1 MLTQAI
7 DDYLAIRRAAGFR
20 LAVTEALLRNYARFA
35 AVRSETLIRS
45 ETVLAWAAR
54 APSPPQRGRRL
65 EVLSI
70 FARHV
75 HAEDPRH
82 EIPPKGVFHACRPSY
97 TPFIYTPA
105 QIGALLARTAQLPP
119 AGSLRPWTYC
129 TLFALLAVTGLRIS
143 EALNLHLDDVTA
155 DGLLIRETKFHKSR
169 WVPLHPSADAGLER
183 YLERRRSLGE
193 ATTTSSSHCVDA
205 SCATR
210 SSSRPFLRFC
220 APLDYILGQARGHG
234 CMICGTP
241 GQSERSRLVRPAT
254 NKSVRTSSRWQPTW
268 DMPSSSAPMPIS
280 TPRPNYSP
288 PSPTNVSA
296 WDKETRHDIACHHVS
311 AFLRERLPLERGA
324 SERTC
329 DTYAL
334 ALRLFLE
341 FAAQRLKVK
350 PSALLSSA

>member
-82 EIPPKGVFHACRPSY
+82 EIPPKGVFPACRPSY

-129 TLFALLAVTGLRIS
+129 TLFTRGDWAAHFRGTEPASRRCHGGWPVDSRDQVPQEPTGS
-143 EALNLHLDDVTA
+143 
-155 DGLLIRETKFHKSR
+155 F
-169 WVPLHPSADAGLER
+169 
-183 YLERRRSLGE
+183 
-193 ATTTSSSHCVDA
+193 
-205 SCATR
+205 
-210 SSSRPFLRFC
+210 
-220 APLDYILGQARGHG
+220 
-234 CMICGTP
+234 
-241 GQSERSRLVRPAT
+241 
-254 NKSVRTSSRWQPTW
+254 
-268 DMPSSSAPMPIS
+268 
-280 TPRPNYSP
+280 
-288 PSPTNVSA
+288 
-296 WDKETRHDIACHHVS
+296 
-311 AFLRERLPLERGA
+311 A
-324 SERTC
+324 SECRCRAGT
-329 DTYAL
+329 L
-334 ALRLFLE
+334 
-341 FAAQRLKVK
+341 
-350 PSALLSSA
+350 P

>member
-82 EIPPKGVFHACRPSY
+82 EIPPKGVFPACRPPY

-169 WVPLHPSADAGLER
+169 RVPLHPSADAGLER
-183 YLERRRSLGE
+183 YLERRRELGGGDDHVFISLRRRVLSYPIVI
-193 ATTTSSSHCVDA
+193 ATFLAILRAIGLHPGPGQRGPRLHDLRHTWAVRALETCPPGYEQVGQNILAVATYLGHAKLASTYAYLHTTPQLL
-205 SCATR
+205 ATIADQCER
-210 SSSRPFLRFC
+210 
-220 APLDYILGQARGHG
+220 LGQG
-234 CMICGTP
+234 
-241 GQSERSRLVRPAT
+241 
-254 NKSVRTSSRWQPTW
+254 
-268 DMPSSSAPMPIS
+268 DAP
-280 TPRPNYSP
+280 
-288 PSPTNVSA
+288 
-296 WDKETRHDIACHHVS
+296 
-311 AFLRERLPLERGA
+311 
-324 SERTC
+324 
-329 DTYAL
+329 
-334 ALRLFLE
+334 
-341 FAAQRLKVK
+341 
-350 PSALLSSA
+350 

>member
-1 MLTQAI
+1 MK
-7 DDYLAIRRAAGFR
+7 
-20 LAVTEALLRNYARFA
+20 ALLRNYARFA

-54 APSPPQRGRRL
+54 VSLSPPQRGRRL

-119 AGSLRPWTYC
+119 AGSLHPWTYC

-169 WVPLHPSADAGLER
+169 RVPLHPSADAGLER
-183 YLERRRSLGE
+183 SLRATPGAWGRRRPRL
-193 ATTTSSSHCVDA
+193 H
-205 SCATR
+205 
-210 SSSRPFLRFC
+210 LRFVERVLRYPVVI
-220 APLDYILGQARGHG
+220 ATFLAILRAIGLHPG
-234 CMICGTP
+234 P
-241 GQSERSRLVRPAT
+241 GQRGPQLHDFRH
-254 NKSVRTSSRWQPTW
+254 TW
-268 DMPSSSAPMPIS
+268 A
-280 TPRPNYSP
+280 
-288 PSPTNVSA
+288 V
-296 WDKETRHDIACHHVS
+296 
-311 AFLRERLPLERGA
+311 RGA
-324 SERTC
+324 
-329 DTYAL
+329 
-334 ALRLFLE
+334 
-341 FAAQRLKVK
+341 
-350 PSALLSSA
+350 